1 MEELYNTMDGYV
13 DAEES
18 KDIIEDVLELYIEEQ
33 KKKITELTE
42 EVILHRTRITHLEKQ
57 LNESPVPIK
66 MKKRLLEAHAS
77 NIQKDNEI
85 SGLKI
90 EIYELKKFIP
100 EGILINRENKEKP
113 VRGGATATLGDSK

>member
-1 MEELYNTMDGYV
+1 MDGYV
-13 DAEES
+13 DAEEN
-18 KDIIEDVLELYIEEQ
+18 KDVIEDVLELYIEEQ
-33 KKKITELTE
+33 KKKITEFTE

-57 LNESPVPIK
+57 LNEFPVPIK
-66 MKKRLLEAHAS
+66 MKKRLLEVQAS